1 MDHALRDVLM
11 PLTIIGSFGATI
23 FFFTK
28 VMTDYILKKKM
39 IDKGFVNDDTQAIFK
54 TQGQSPYNKFASLKW
69 GLITFFAG
77 LSLIIMEYIPTSP
90 ESPLPYGLFALSVS
104 LGFLIYYFV
113 VKKEVESKQ

>member
-1 MDHALRDVLM
+1 MGDLKDILM
-11 PLTIIGSFGATI
+11 PITIIGSFGTSI
-23 FFFTK
+23 YFFTK

-54 TQGQSPYNKFASLKW
+54 TQSESGENKYSSLKW

-77 LSLIIMEYIPTSP
+77 LSLIIMEYIPATP
-90 ESPLPYGLFALSVS
+90 ESPLPYGLFAVSVS

-113 VKKEVESKQ
+113 VKREIESKK